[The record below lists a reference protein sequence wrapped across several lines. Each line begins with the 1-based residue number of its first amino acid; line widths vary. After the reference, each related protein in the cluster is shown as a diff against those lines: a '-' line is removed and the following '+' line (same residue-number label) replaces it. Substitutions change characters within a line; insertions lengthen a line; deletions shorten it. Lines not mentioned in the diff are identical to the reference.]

1 MSIFVLFVT
10 NTQLFLDHQ
19 PSQPFRMILVFSTPP
34 QPLQPGPEEG
44 PLEGKK
50 GMAVAPSMLPAPT
63 HEPALAQFSATSRQ
77 QAGISLEAF
86 VSGGS
91 FSI

>member
-1 MSIFVLFVT
+1 
-10 NTQLFLDHQ
+10 
-19 PSQPFRMILVFSTPP
+19 MILVFSTPP
-34 QPLQPGPEEG
+34 HFQPGPEEG
-44 PLEGKK
+44 PLEGQK

-63 HEPALAQFSATSRQ
+63 HKPALAQFSATSRQ